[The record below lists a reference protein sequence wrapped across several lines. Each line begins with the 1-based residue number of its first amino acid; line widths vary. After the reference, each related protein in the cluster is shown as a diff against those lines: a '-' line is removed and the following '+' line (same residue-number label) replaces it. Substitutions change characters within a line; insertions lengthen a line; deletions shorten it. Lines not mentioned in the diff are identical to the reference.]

1 MSTVSTSRSTGQEAD
16 SAQGG
21 NEMSLPET
29 KREAWLTK
37 MLSFYD
43 LEKKKL
49 YQLNRVTLVDLCGS
63 DLLSDVSVS
72 SIKLKT

>member
-21 NEMSLPET
+21 NEMSLTET

-43 LEKKKL
+43 LGEKNYINSTESL
-49 YQLNRVTLVDLCGS
+49 WLIYVDQTF
-63 DLLSDVSVS
+63 SVM
-72 SIKLKT
+72 